1 MTRMRERERERER
14 ERDVCACIPTASILD
29 RNILNLTKSVPF
41 SVAQT
46 NAIGSLNVSI
56 YALLQGSDLAMLE
69 ELCVLFL
76 LLHHVS

>member
-46 NAIGSLNVSI
+46 NAIGSFVSI